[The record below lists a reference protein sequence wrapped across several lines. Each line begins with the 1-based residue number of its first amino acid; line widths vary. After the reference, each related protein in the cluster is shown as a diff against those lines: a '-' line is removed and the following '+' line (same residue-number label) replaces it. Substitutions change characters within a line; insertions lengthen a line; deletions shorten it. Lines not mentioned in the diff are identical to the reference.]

1 MKEKSPK
8 LRSLIYSLFSKIHCQ
23 EEKDFKIIIENI
35 INNLKLFKEDKLLI
49 YQAIKQFSKNN
60 CSLVNSEYINAVLD
74 VDPVNH
80 LFNTL
85 EFFDN

>member
-8 LRSLIYSLFSKIHCQ
+8 LRSLIYSLFSKIHCH
-23 EEKDFKIIIENI
+23 EEKDFKVIIENI

-60 CSLVNSEYINAVLD
+60 CSLLNSQYINAILD
-74 VDPVNH
+74 IDPVNN
-80 LFNTL
+80 LFNY
-85 EFFDN
+85 FRIF